1 MLVWLLTRKRNK
13 MLTSEW
19 SFGLFGSCSLVWG
32 PLLLQHWASP
42 VQCTPSAW
50 VETPPPPPFFH
61 TITLPP
67 PPPPPRCHSL
77 SNSTYRC
84 FTSPPPPHSNHISAT
99 GLEFR
104 FDSQTYANRQ
114 GLDTSWRW
122 TRFLEKVQTA
132 QRSRRAYKTPEMF
145 FSVTFLST
153 RQGHGFAV
161 GLICKSC
168 AALTNCVFVL
178 ALWWE

>member
-1 MLVWLLTRKRNK
+1 MICIIVDEKTEQDADLWVELWAVWQ
-13 MLTSEW
+13 
-19 SFGLFGSCSLVWG
+19 LFPGVGS
-32 PLLLQHWASP
+32 ASP
-42 VQCTPSAW
+42 ATLSITSA
-50 VETPPPPPFFH
+50 VHSLSVGGDSSSSFFPHHHSSTSPPP
-61 TITLPP
+61 L
-67 PPPPPRCHSL
+67 PRCHSL

-132 QRSRRAYKTPEMF
+132 QWSRWAYKTPDMF
-145 FSVTFLST
+145 FSVTFLFT
-153 RQGHGFAV
+153 WQGHGFTF
-161 GLICKSC
+161 GFICKSC